1 MTAPRRILALSGG
14 GLRGIVEVAFLEA
27 IEAEYRRR
35 HGPGQICDWF
45 DLIGG
50 TSTGALIATAL
61 ALGKPLSD
69 IRDFYLIRAKDFFA
83 DRRWWK
89 YGLAPVFDCA
99 GLERELRHDVGG
111 LRLGDPAFR
120 TRLAIVTKRL
130 DTGAPWIVSN
140 IPTSPYFNDGPDGQ
154 WIGNRHFE
162 VARLL
167 RAASAAPTLFSH
179 QELEIVQGQPPGVFV
194 DGGLSVYNDPS
205 LALLRLA
212 RLRAFGLNWPLGPE
226 NLFILSLGTGRL
238 RARVPLHRVRNTS
251 AFMHAVRS
259 LLGVSA
265 DGDQVSLTMMEWMGT
280 SPSPSQID
288 SEIGTLAGEHL
299 AGDPLFTFLRLDLS
313 LETDDLRALGHDPAR
328 ISLNS
333 LRAIDRPE
341 AIAPLYDLT
350 RAHIK
355 RHVDLENW
363 LI

>member
-14 GLRGIVEVAFLEA
+14 GLRGIIEVAFLEA

-35 HGPGQICDWF
+35 YGPGQICDWF

-69 IRDFYLIRAKDFFA
+69 IRDFYLIRAKTFFS
-83 DRRWWK
+83 DRKWWK

-99 GLERELRHDVGG
+99 GLERELRRDVGH
-111 LRLGDPAFR
+111 LTLGDPAFR
-120 TRLAIVTKRL
+120 THLAIVTKRL

-140 IPTSPYFNDGPDGQ
+140 IPTSPYFSDGPDGQ
-154 WIGNRHFE
+154 WVGNRHYE

-179 QELEIVQGQPPGVFV
+179 QELEIVRGQPPGVFV

-226 NLFILSLGTGRL
+226 NLFIMSLGAGRL
-238 RARVPLHRVRNTS
+238 RARIPLHRVRNTS
-251 AFMHAVRS
+251 ALVHAVRS

-265 DGDQVSLTMMEWMGT
+265 DGDQISLTMMEWLGT
-280 SPSPSQID
+280 SPHPAQID
-288 SEIGTLAGEHL
+288 SEIGTLAEEYL
-299 AGDPLFTFLRLDLS
+299 AEYPLFTYLRLDMS
-313 LETDDLRALGHDPAR
+313 LEENDLRALGHNPDVVGFR
-328 ISLNS
+328 HLQ
-333 LRAIDRPE
+333 AIDRPE
-341 AIAPLYDLT
+341 SVEALYEL
-350 RAHIK
+350 AKIHLHK
-355 RHVDLENW
+355 NFNLKEW
-363 LI
+363 LR